1 MTIVISQV
9 HDNTTNR
16 KIQDLDN
23 ILGGNNMSN
32 QDIFDVLSDTE
43 AKLFYAWCND
53 KDNAALKEA
62 HKSAKEALK
71 AFALATGCRNH

>member
-1 MTIVISQV
+1 MTIVISQL
-9 HDNTTNR
+9 HHNTTNR
-16 KIQDLDN
+16 KIQDSDK

-32 QDIFDVLSDTE
+32 Q
-43 AKLFYAWCND
+43 D

-71 AFALATGCRNH
+71 AFAMATGCRNH